1 MVGSARLEAVLHL
14 AECGIAVVPAHHP
27 VAVIGEGLTGCSCG
41 RQSCPAA
48 GRHPMGALAAADVTV
63 DAGVL
68 GYWWGCSGPGSWC
81 QANVATMAGASVDV
95 VELAYPGDWAAVL
108 AWLRGHGLGDS
119 PAFEVGAGLLRLVAT
134 VGRREQ
140 AVTESLAWG
149 RVGRLEHGE
158 LVLLPPSVQ
167 PGGRGLVWLRAPEPK
182 VALPDGE
189 RLFAALKALPP
200 PDELAAWV
208 QEQSGSLAVR

>member
-1 MVGSARLEAVLHL
+1 MWMVGSARLEAVLHL

-41 RQSCPAA
+41 RQSCPA
-48 GRHPMGALAAADVTV
+48 
-63 DAGVL
+63 
-68 GYWWGCSGPGSWC
+68 
-81 QANVATMAGASVDV
+81 
-95 VELAYPGDWAAVL
+95 
-108 AWLRGHGLGDS
+108 
-119 PAFEVGAGLLRLVAT
+119 
-134 VGRREQ
+134 
-140 AVTESLAWG
+140 
-149 RVGRLEHGE
+149 VGRLGRGE

-167 PGGRGLVWLRAPEPK
+167 PGGRGLVWLRAPEPE

-200 PDELAAWV
+200 PDALAAWV